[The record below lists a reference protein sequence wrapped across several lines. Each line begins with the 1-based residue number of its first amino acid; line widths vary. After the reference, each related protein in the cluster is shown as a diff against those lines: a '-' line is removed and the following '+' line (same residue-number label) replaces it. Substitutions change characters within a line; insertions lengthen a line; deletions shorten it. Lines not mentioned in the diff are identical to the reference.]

1 MSYELNIQKVALS
14 EVPIADLRTESAPD
28 PPVVLVVEGEK
39 IVADT
44 RAAILASWGYAVMT
58 AYSAERALEMASL
71 NPPRALVT
79 NVILNR
85 AKGAD
90 LARAI
95 QSKSSDCQVI
105 LLSGIAE
112 SDSLVADVREAGCN
126 FMFLRRPV
134 HPRDLKPLLPEI
146 AR

>member
-1 MSYELNIQKVALS
+1 MSYKLNIQKVPLS
-14 EVPIADLRTESAPD
+14 EVPIADLQTESASD
-28 PPVVLVVEGEK
+28 PPVVLVVEDEK
-39 IVADT
+39 ILADT

-58 AYSAERALEMASL
+58 AYTAERALEMASL
-71 NPPRALVT
+71 NPPKALVT

-85 AKGAD
+85 VKGAD

-112 SDSLVADVREAGCN
+112 GDSLAADARNAGCS
-126 FMFLRRPV
+126 FTLLRKPV

>member
-1 MSYELNIQKVALS
+1 MSYELNIQKVPLS
-14 EVPIADLRTESAPD
+14 EVPIADLETESTPE
-28 PPVVLVVEGEK
+28 PPVVLVVEDEK

-44 RAAILASWGYAVMT
+44 RSAILASWGYAVMT

-71 NPPRALVT
+71 NPPRVLVT

-85 AKGAD
+85 VKGAD

-95 QSKSSDCQVI
+95 QSKSLDCQVI

-112 SDSLVADVREAGCN
+112 GDSLAADARAAGCN
-126 FMFLRRPV
+126 FTFLRRPV
-134 HPRDLKPLLPEI
+134 HPRDLKPLLPAI
-146 AR
+146 AH